1 MTYEDVTVR
10 QAQGLACPRCNSL
23 SGHYSVCP
31 FINRAT
37 AEAREFVNKAEPT
50 QADVIRSMVL
60 LATSSA
66 LGGNH
71 DERLAVL

>member
-50 QADVIRSMVL
+50 QADVIRLNGM
-60 LATSSA
+60 AGYFFSA
-66 LGGNH
+66 
-71 DERLAVL
+71 RRKS